1 MGGSS
6 KSVSSFVVLVR
17 KEVYLVSGL
26 AVDLR
31 VVRVD
36 DVRVRGSFDPEVSS
50 GGSLESVKSTTFRFL
65 VNGGVM
71 LVPDAAPRRSGRDWQ
86 AWKIEWR
93 VSHESRTLIQGEV
106 VVMVVV
112 SGVGAGG

>member
-1 MGGSS
+1 MGDSS
-6 KSVSSFVVLVR
+6 KSVSFFVVLVR
-17 KEVYLVSGL
+17 KEVYLVSSL

-36 DVRVRGSFDPEVSS
+36 DVRVRGSFGPEVSS

-71 LVPDAAPRRSGRDWQ
+71 LVPDAAPRRLGRDWQ
-86 AWKIEWR
+86 AWEIGRR
-93 VSHESRTLIQGEV
+93 VSHESRTLSQGEV
-106 VVMVVV
+106 VVVVA
-112 SGVGAGG
+112 SGMGGGG